1 MKTTIESNQSVKI
14 GPTLMIA
21 LSDKL
26 KADLIA
32 TLESKIHFQVFKI
45 LTDVTILFELL
56 ETDQPDYLLIDNE
69 LPNIGGFGFLKK
81 LNRLKSKTKVIV
93 YGSSS
98 NPHYLKAFLSC
109 PGIGFIEKSCGIE
122 DFISCL
128 QKIFS
133 GKRIIFTDVQDIQND
148 RATKEMLLQDRL
160 FFKMS
165 KLSDREIQVW
175 ELLVKAKTEKEI
187 AETLSISTSTVR
199 THKNKISEKMN
210 IKGKQRLSSFAIK
223 NT

>member
-1 MKTTIESNQSVKI
+1 MKTSIESNQSVKI

-26 KADLIA
+26 KAELIA
-32 TLESKIHFQVFKI
+32 TLESKIPFQLVQI
-45 LTDVTILFELL
+45 LTDGDKLFDFL
-56 ETDQPDYLLIDNE
+56 EIHQTDYLLIDNE
-69 LPNIGGFGFLKK
+69 LPNTGAFGFLKK
-81 LNRLKSKTKVIV
+81 LSRLKAKTKVIV

-98 NPHYLKAFLSC
+98 NDYYLKAFLSS
-109 PGIGFIEKSCGIE
+109 PAIGFIEKSCGIE

-128 QKIFS
+128 QKIFN

-148 RATKEMLLQDRL
+148 RATKEMLLKDSIYSD
-160 FFKMS
+160 MS
-165 KLSDREIQVW
+165 KLSDREMQVW
-175 ELLVKAKTEKEI
+175 ELLVKAKTEKES
-187 AETLSISTSTVR
+187 AETLAISTSTVR

>member
-1 MKTTIESNQSVKI
+1 MKTSIIPSQATKI

-26 KADLIA
+26 KAELIA

-45 LTDVTILFELL
+45 LTDGTNLFDLL

-81 LNRLKSKTKVIV
+81 LNRLKTKTKVIV
-93 YGSSS
+93 YGSSA
-98 NPHYLKAFLSC
+98 NTHYLKAFLSS
-109 PGIGFIEKSCGIE
+109 PAIGFIEKSCGID

-128 QKIFS
+128 QKIFN
-133 GKRIIFTDVQDIQND
+133 GNRIIFSNARDFRKDNVPSKTVLKDKPISD
-148 RATKEMLLQDRL
+148 T
-160 FFKMS
+160 S

-187 AETLSISTSTVR
+187 AETLAISTSTVR